1 MFAHIPRF
9 QSWSTRGKH
18 AYGIIAHHGK
28 PGSTLRR
35 SKRYF
40 QSAGCRLV
48 ESSECRR
55 SLPKKKRPL
64 RGAYSRSP
72 RMAWDRN
79 VSAGTST
86 DLAHR
91 LHRRGASLPPARP
104 LCQDIPIMRKYR
116 RRRTHRWVFGPVNP
130 IHATARPNR
139 RRFSDNPKALPKSSS
154 NDMPP
159 PIPPYSREF
168 RNRFPASWHNG

>member
-64 RGAYSRSP
+64 RGAYFRSP

-91 LHRRGASLPPARP
+91 LHRRGASLASGETSMSRYSHNA
-104 LCQDIPIMRKYR
+104 QISSEKD
-116 RRRTHRWVFGPVNP
+116 TPVGVW
-130 IHATARPNR
+130 ASE
-139 RRFSDNPKALPKSSS
+139 SDSCDSKTQQ
-154 NDMPP
+154 
-159 PIPPYSREF
+159 
-168 RNRFPASWHNG
+168 ASFF